1 MSPPFPQRLQEV
13 RRAKFTLPHLKRGKK
28 EILRNNEDRA
38 TLSGKN
44 YRLSGQTQSPL
55 LILSFED
62 MILFVD
68 ASRFACSREVSQIYT
83 SKTGLVSFPDLF
95 TSGRIQNKIQ
105 NGACWATM
113 CHGRFDIFSLF
124 AAFLFYD
131 LSHARNR
138 DPRILHKGQLL
149 AVQHF

>member
-68 ASRFACSREVSQIYT
+68 ASRFACSREVSQIHT
-83 SKTGLVSFPDLF
+83 SKTGLVSFPDLS

-105 NGACWATM
+105 NGAC
-113 CHGRFDIFSLF
+113 
-124 AAFLFYD
+124 
-131 LSHARNR
+131 
-138 DPRILHKGQLL
+138 
-149 AVQHF
+149 